1 MTESFDNAVQSLQQ
15 FRMGGNRPADDDG
28 PPVAG
33 VSRVGLEAEADHVK
47 DLRCVTRKTHARFTD
62 FIVHFRMDWRSVCRG
77 IDDSCCTVC
86 GGIDGSRWTVCAEI
100 GGSRGGVFC
109 AINCFGAPLVGARG
123 FLGFRPLLFGMER
136 EPAAPAGSTL
146 FTFQYIA
153 EYTGPFGGSRP
164 RHHGTELRSADP
176 AEDTFVAI
184 AALAITG

>member
-1 MTESFDNAVQSLQQ
+1 MSAPGRPNLSRVLPL
-15 FRMGGNRPADDDG
+15 MGGAL
-28 PPVAG
+28 AT
-33 VSRVGLEAEADHVK
+33 SR
-47 DLRCVTRKTHARFTD
+47 RKGYQG
-62 FIVHFRMDWRSVCRG
+62 RSP
-77 IDDSCCTVC
+77 
-86 GGIDGSRWTVCAEI
+86 W
-100 GGSRGGVFC
+100 
-109 AINCFGAPLVGARG
+109 LVGARG

-184 AALAITG
+184 AALAITAPPARRKMCGSRDSPTERSIQTFGPHL

>member
-77 IDDSCCTVC
+77 IDSIRADRRQASL
-86 GGIDGSRWTVCAEI
+86 A
-100 GGSRGGVFC
+100 
-109 AINCFGAPLVGARG
+109 LM
-123 FLGFRPLLFGMER
+123 LL
-136 EPAAPAGSTL
+136 
-146 FTFQYIA
+146 
-153 EYTGPFGGSRP
+153 
-164 RHHGTELRSADP
+164 RHFAS
-176 AEDTFVAI
+176 FVLKTI
-184 AALAITG
+184 